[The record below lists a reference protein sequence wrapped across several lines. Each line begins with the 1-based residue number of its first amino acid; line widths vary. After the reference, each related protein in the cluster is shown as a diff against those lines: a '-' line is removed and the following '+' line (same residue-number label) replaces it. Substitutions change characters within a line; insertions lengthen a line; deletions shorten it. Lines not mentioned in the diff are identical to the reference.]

1 MWVVSILVVV
11 EKTGL
16 NSWSIF
22 LLLPVDFADLVVSW
36 RVVEQIG
43 NLWFWPKI
51 AQDQFAPRLTPTSF
65 SNPSKL
71 VFFLSRMLLF
81 ILRTNL
87 DKSIIS

>member
-1 MWVVSILVVV
+1 MSILVVV

-22 LLLPVDFADLVVSW
+22 LLLPVAFADSVVGW

-51 AQDQFAPRLTPTSF
+51 APDQFAPRLTPTSF
-65 SNPSKL
+65 SDPSKL
-71 VFFLSRMLLF
+71 VYLRSRMLLF

-87 DKSIIS
+87 DKQNIIS